1 MKAVVF
7 LGENKLEIRD
17 FTDPVP
23 GPDEVV
29 VRMKA
34 SGMCGSDLHH
44 LHGPVRTGADL
55 VIEGHEPCGV
65 VDLVGEAVRPT
76 EAKVGDRVM
85 VHHYDGCRT
94 CQFCRSGFTQYCPN
108 ARTVFGGLD
117 GHGGHADFMK
127 VPAHAL
133 IKLPDSLSF
142 KTGAAISCG
151 TGTAFGAIK
160 RVGLSA
166 DETVAIFGQGPV
178 GLSATMLAKA
188 FGARV
193 IAVDVEPSRL
203 EMAKKFG
210 ADDVINSAEQ
220 DPVTAIRE
228 LTRNGAGAD
237 KSIECSAIASVRRQ
251 AVQAVRPWGT
261 ACMVGVFG
269 PIELDSEE
277 LIQLRKTVV
286 GSLTFSK
293 NQQEECALFVAE
305 RGLDV
310 ESLFTNEFRLEEA
323 EKAYEL
329 FDQRKIGKGVFIF
342 N

>member
-1 MKAVVF
+1 MRAVVF
-7 LGENKLEIRD
+7 LGEGKLDLREVP
-17 FTDPVP
+17 DPVP

-29 VRMKA
+29 IRVKA

-44 LHGPVRTGADL
+44 LHGPRRTGAEL

-65 VDLVGEAVRPT
+65 VELVGDAVRPS

-94 CQFCRSGFTQYCPN
+94 CRYCRSGWTQYCPN
-108 ARTVFGGLD
+108 ARTVYGGLNGD
-117 GHGGHADFMK
+117 GGHADFMK
-127 VPAHAL
+127 VPAHTL
-133 IKLPDSLSF
+133 IRLPDELSF

-166 DETVAIFGQGPV
+166 DETVAVFGQGPV
-178 GLSATMLAKA
+178 GLSVTLLAKA

-210 ADDVINSAEQ
+210 ADHVIDAREQ
-220 DPVTAIRE
+220 DSVVAVRA
-228 LTRNGAGAD
+228 LTRDGGAD
-237 KSIECSAIASVRRQ
+237 KSIECSANATVRRQ
-251 AVQAVRPWGT
+251 AVQALRQWGT

-269 PIELDSEE
+269 TIELDSEE
-277 LIQLRKTVV
+277 LIQLQKTVV

-293 NQQEECALFVAE
+293 NLQEECALFVAE

-310 ESLFTNEFRLEEA
+310 ESLFTDEFRLDEA
-323 EKAYEL
+323 ERAYEL
-329 FDQRKIGKGVFIF
+329 FDRREIGKGVFVF
-342 N
+342 D